1 MTGFGESY
9 LGAFAIYLKATNSQI
24 AALAALPQLLGVWFQ
39 FISVWVLH
47 RVRQRKIIILTGVL
61 GQALSWL
68 VILAIPVFF
77 RDDAIWWLV
86 GAVTMYFVLGHLA
99 VPPWNS
105 LMGDLVDSNQ
115 RGRYFGRRSRAM
127 NVAAFI
133 ALCLGG
139 VLLHRSQQVGSVVF
153 GFTVV
158 FLAAMAA
165 RLISAYCLTRM
176 AEPPYVAKVEDRFS
190 LWQFLRSGRHTNF
203 GRFVAYIACVHF
215 SVQVSAP
222 FIAPYLL
229 RDLHF
234 TYLEFMF
241 ATAATV
247 VAQFLTLPGWGR
259 FCDRFGNKQVLTLT
273 GFLLPIIPLFWL
285 CTTSFYLIVAIQM
298 FAGLSWAG
306 FSLAMGNFLFDTVSP
321 PKRAQ
326 CVAVY
331 NSANAVGIFLGAS
344 LGGVLIPWLPGT
356 LAVGGFQV
364 SLVSNIQ
371 LLFLFSAV
379 LRLLVSLKFLPLIRE
394 VRTVS
399 PFVAEDETARLF
411 LVGRR
416 TVVTV
421 FGRIGRVMVVWM
433 LIVVGQRRG

>member
-1 MTGFGESY
+1 MTGFGETY
-9 LGAFAIYLKATNSQI
+9 LGAFAIYLNATNSQI

-47 RVRQRKIIILTGVL
+47 RLRQRKIIILTGVF

-77 RDDAIWWLV
+77 QDDSIWWLI
-86 GAVTMYFVLGHLA
+86 GAVTLYVVLGHLA

-105 LMGDLVDSNQ
+105 LMGDLVDPNQ

-127 NVAAFI
+127 SVAAFL

-139 VLLHRSQQVGSVVF
+139 VLLHRAEQGGSVVL

-158 FLAAMAA
+158 FLAAMGA
-165 RLISAYCLTRM
+165 RLISAYCLTQM
-176 AEPPYVAKVEDRFS
+176 AEPPYIGKPDDRFS
-190 LWQFLRSGRHTNF
+190 LWEFLRDGRRTNF
-203 GRFVAYIACVHF
+203 GRFVGYIAFTHF
-215 SVQVSAP
+215 AVQVSAP
-222 FIAPYLL
+222 FITPYLL

-234 TYLEFMF
+234 TYLQFMV

-259 FCDRFGNKQVLTLT
+259 FCDRFGNKQALRLT

-285 CTTSFYLIVAIQM
+285 CTTNFYLIVAIQM

-306 FSLAMGNFLFDTVSP
+306 FSLAMGNFLFDTVRP
-321 PKRAQ
+321 AKRAQ

-344 LGGVLIPWLPGT
+344 LGGLLIPWIPGD
-356 LAVGGFQV
+356 LSLGGFHL
-364 SLVSNIQ
+364 SMVSNLQ
-371 LLFLFSAV
+371 LLFLLSAL
-379 LRLLVSLKFLPLIRE
+379 LRFLVSLKFLPLIRE

-399 PFVAEDETARLF
+399 PFLAEDVTAKLF

-421 FGRIGRVMVVWM
+421 FGRIGKVVVVWM
-433 LIVVGQRRG
+433 LVVVGQRRE